1 MRSYKIHISCLV
13 PSFGASADPGDLGSI
28 PGSGRSPGVGN
39 GNLLQHS
46 CLENSVTEE
55 PGRLQSMKPQRAGH
69 DWIHVRTHTCER
81 AHTCASTHMQ
91 TLTYT
96 RMHTHV
102 HTRANTCTHAHPHI
116 HACTHIR
123 TRAHIRVHT
132 HAHRCT
138 HAHACTHTHTHTYPF
153 FLVQLMEKLRSVDRE
168 GEVGG
173 PSTAFP

>member
-69 DWIHVRTHTCER
+69 DWIHVRTHTRANAHTRVR
-81 AHTCASTHMQ
+81 AHTCK
-91 TLTYT
+91 
-96 RMHTHV
+96 HTH
-102 HTRANTCTHAHPHI
+102 I
-116 HACTHIR
+116 
-123 TRAHIRVHT
+123 HT
-132 HAHRCT
+132 HAHTCAHTCEHMHTRTPT
-138 HAHACTHTHTHTYPF
+138 HTCMHTHPHTCAHTCTHTHTHTGAHTHTR
-153 FLVQLMEKLRSVDRE
+153 VHTHTHTHT
-168 GEVGG
+168 
-173 PSTAFP
+173 PSF